1 MSILDRVK
9 TLYEKSLEKIKFFIN
24 KDNFIKTKLVI
35 LVILSGLLSIICE
48 YTIFRKWYPEYISNN
63 RIMLVTLIFIYVG
76 MHFIFK
82 ISQMYE
88 FIHKNR
94 YKIACAFLLFV
105 TIFKYSYILNFKY
118 PFIMNLLPISLYNN

>member
-82 ISQMYE
+82 IS
-88 FIHKNR
+88 
-94 YKIACAFLLFV
+94 
-105 TIFKYSYILNFKY
+105 
-118 PFIMNLLPISLYNN
+118 